1 MRTLLALIPIGA
13 FGFAGYAIAFRA
25 IPPGSLAAS
34 VDNAIR
40 FIGPGLTGALL
51 MSLGILLSWLI
62 SRRASKHDG

>member
-13 FGFAGYAIAFRA
+13 FGFAGYAIPVRA
-25 IPPGSLAAS
+25 MPPGSLVGS

-51 MSLGILLSWLI
+51 MSFGVLLSWLI
-62 SRRASKHDG
+62 SRRAGKSDG

>member
-25 IPPGSLAAS
+25 IPPGSLVGS

-51 MSLGILLSWLI
+51 MSFGILLSWLI
-62 SRRASKHDG
+62 SRRGGKSDG